1 MPQKCQSTVQHL
13 HWLENRWVHTE
24 WHDSGWQREQGE
36 EEEGGCEER
45 RGVPWQLFLTQ
56 TLERAHQRSQ
66 LTKTQ
71 RKEGRDANNK
81 QMFMESR
88 VHPTYLMAVCFLQ
101 CFLTGGAKDLSL
113 LQVISGQNKVDRR
126 CLEVTKKH
134 THTHTRWSKVETLKT
149 HTPFFF
155 THFHFKAPACCSL
168 LPHIHSQPSPTSSS
182 CGRRRDFQA
191 QRTLSEREV
200 SR

>member
-134 THTHTRWSKVETLKT
+134 THTRTHAGAKWKHLKRT
-149 HTPFFF
+149 H
-155 THFHFKAPACCSL
+155 L
-168 LPHIHSQPSPTSSS
+168 SSS
-182 CGRRRDFQA
+182 LISTSRHRPA
-191 QRTLSEREV
+191 VLSSHTFTPNRHPPLHLVEGDEIFKPRGH
-200 SR
+200 